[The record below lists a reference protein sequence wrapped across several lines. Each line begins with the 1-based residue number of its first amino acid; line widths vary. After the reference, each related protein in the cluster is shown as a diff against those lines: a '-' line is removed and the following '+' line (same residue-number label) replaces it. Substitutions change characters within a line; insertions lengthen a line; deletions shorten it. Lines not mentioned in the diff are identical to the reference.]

1 MFYHFKRANF
11 VVPIADVDLCY
22 NFCQNGGSCVDL
34 GSVASCICLS
44 GFSGQ
49 KCEIQDGKISTL
61 FLPASFHKYLTGS
74 SHRDGVSK
82 WVSEGTPKEQ
92 KRNLMLS

>member
-11 VVPIADVDLCY
+11 VVPIAGVVLCH
-22 NFCQNGGSCVDL
+22 NFCQNGGTCMDL
-34 GSVASCICLS
+34 GTAAFCTCLS
-44 GFSGQ
+44 GFSGL

-61 FLPASFHKYLTGS
+61 FPASFHKYLTGS

-92 KRNLMLS
+92 KRDLMLS